1 MVGRTGVVKTSSHA
15 QSTQNSEEEGP
26 VLFGRTDPDH
36 AGLLQRDPRQKIYV
50 IIQDNL
56 DLESDCNEGRRTA
69 ESEMVRGAAKED
81 QDHQHR

>member
-50 IIQDNL
+50 II
-56 DLESDCNEGRRTA
+56 
-69 ESEMVRGAAKED
+69 
-81 QDHQHR
+81 